1 MKKNKCKRCLL
12 PLHTLPFSLSLE
24 VIVLKMAYTSLIYFC
39 VKASTL
45 SDIKQQPLIIAHESM
60 GHLDGSTDMR

>member
-1 MKKNKCKRCLL
+1 MS
-12 PLHTLPFSLSLE
+12 PSSSYSSFLSLLGGSE
-24 VIVLKMAYTSLIYFC
+24 DGIYIPYLLC